1 MRKATQLRLYL
12 VAGFLPSFLMAMAF
26 FVFILELVELFGNLW
41 KYLSLNVPM
50 AAVAKV
56 LLLYAPTCI
65 SWALP
70 LSLLFAVSYTLGSLY
85 ARNELVAVFGTGVS
99 LASFTLPL
107 IFIAAAL
114 SLAGYF
120 WSDLVAL
127 PAYRE
132 KTSLS
137 QKLLGQSTSLSNA
150 DVTVLAEKGA
160 FVWHASWYDESAK
173 SLTDVNVIERDKG
186 GAPIMRI
193 EAGSAKYKDGLWLF
207 SRVRRF
213 ALDAKGQWTETDY
226 GSYSDPTL
234 AEDPASFR
242 NQNLDLGQLSVA
254 DLAQRAKFQKAA
266 GLPWTATVAER
277 NRRMAFSFAPLVVA
291 LLSTSIGGRYRKNV
305 LLMSLLV
312 SLVIATAYY
321 IFQMIAMLFARTG
334 LVDPAIGAWSPLIV
348 FAALSALLY
357 RMART

>member
-1 MRKATQLRLYL
+1 MRRATQLRLYL
-12 VAGFLPSFLMAMAF
+12 VAGFLPSFFMAMAF

-41 KYLSLNVPM
+41 KYLSLNVPLIS
-50 AAVAKV
+50 VAKV
-56 LLLYAPTCI
+56 LFLYAPTCI

-107 IFIAAAL
+107 IAIAMTL
-114 SLAGYF
+114 SIASYF

-150 DVTVLAEKGA
+150 DVTVLAERGTY
-160 FVWHASWYDESAK
+160 VWHAAWYDEASK
-173 SLTDVNVIERDKG
+173 SLTDVSVIQRDDE
-186 GAPIMRI
+186 GAPIARL
-193 EAGSAKYKDGLWLF
+193 EAGGAVFKDGVWVF

-213 ALDAKGQWTETDY
+213 VLNEKGNWSEMDY
-226 GSYSDPTL
+226 GSYSDPGL

-242 NQNLDLGQLSVA
+242 NQNLDLGQLSVS
-254 DLAQRAKFQKAA
+254 DLAARAKFQKAA
-266 GLPWTATVAER
+266 GLPWTEAVAER

-321 IFQMIAMLFARTG
+321 IFQMVVMLFARTG
-334 LVDPAIGAWSPLIV
+334 LIDPALGAWSPLLV
-348 FAALSALLY
+348 FAVISALLY